1 MTFATHPERQF
12 MQYLRGAGWI
22 KGRTLPRSV
31 RTVKS
36 LLQKGWIE
44 KQHQG
49 PKKEVFFRLT
59 EKGLEAKKSP
69 VPIQEQ
75 SRPAKGEEMSAPWP
89 RWTPEEDG
97 LLRSMGA
104 AGESATAIATLL
116 KRKAAGVHHR
126 AHLLE
131 IKLARFA
138 ARAEGGNNGLQGGCW
153 RNQRFAI
160 YALMRTNTG
169 YDQLLSILRGQGH
182 SGWQRD

>member
-22 KGRTLPRSV
+22 KARTLPRSV

-59 EKGLEAKKSP
+59 EKGLEAKISP

-97 LLRSMGA
+97 CSDRWGRLA
-104 AGESATAIATLL
+104 AAQRQRLCFDRATS
-116 KRKAAGVHHR
+116 R
-126 AHLLE
+126 A
-131 IKLARFA
+131 
-138 ARAEGGNNGLQGGCW
+138 
-153 RNQRFAI
+153 
-160 YALMRTNTG
+160 
-169 YDQLLSILRGQGH
+169 
-182 SGWQRD
+182 

>member
-1 MTFATHPERQF
+1 

-22 KGRTLPRSV
+22 KARTLPRSV

-49 PKKEVFFRLT
+49 PKNVVFFRLT

-97 LLRSMGA
+97 LLRSMGRLA
-104 AGESATAIATLL
+104 KAPPRLQRCSSA
-116 KRKAAGVHHR
+116 KRRGCTSVLTYSR
-126 AHLLE
+126 SSWPDS
-131 IKLARFA
+131 
-138 ARAEGGNNGLQGGCW
+138 LQGPKPKW
-153 RNQRFAI
+153 K
-160 YALMRTNTG
+160 
-169 YDQLLSILRGQGH
+169 
-182 SGWQRD
+182 

>member
-49 PKKEVFFRLT
+49 PKNEVFFRLT

-75 SRPAKGEEMSAPWP
+75 SRRAEGGEMRAPRP
-89 RWTPEEDG
+89 PWTPEEDG

-116 KRKAAGVHHR
+116 KRKAAAVQQHAR
-126 AHLLE
+126 LLE
-131 IKLARFA
+131 IKLARSPP
-138 ARAEGGNNGLQGGCW
+138 GPKPKW
-153 RNQRFAI
+153 K
-160 YALMRTNTG
+160 
-169 YDQLLSILRGQGH
+169 
-182 SGWQRD
+182 

>member
-49 PKKEVFFRLT
+49 PKNEVFFRLT
-59 EKGLEAKKSP
+59 EKGLDAKKSP

-75 SRPAKGEEMSAPWP
+75 SRRAEGGEMRAPRP
-89 RWTPEEDG
+89 PWTPEEDG
-97 LLRSMGA
+97 LLRSRA

-116 KRKAAGVHHR
+116 KRKAAAVQQHAR
-126 AHLLE
+126 LLE
-131 IKLARFA
+131 IKLARSPP
-138 ARAEGGNNGLQGGCW
+138 GPKPKW
-153 RNQRFAI
+153 K
-160 YALMRTNTG
+160 
-169 YDQLLSILRGQGH
+169 
-182 SGWQRD
+182 